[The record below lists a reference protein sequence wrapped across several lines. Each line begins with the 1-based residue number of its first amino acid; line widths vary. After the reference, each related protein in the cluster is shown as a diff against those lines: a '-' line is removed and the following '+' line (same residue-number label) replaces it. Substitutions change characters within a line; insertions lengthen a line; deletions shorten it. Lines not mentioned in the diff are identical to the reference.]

1 MVTVGS
7 RELKNRLGKYLGL
20 VRKGQTLQITDRGK
34 RVALLVPAQ
43 QTGTTVEANWT
54 AQLDQL
60 EARGAVRRGKGK
72 LTLYPPIKLKP
83 GKSLSEI
90 ISEGRE
96 RPLL

>member
-20 VRKGQTLQITDRGK
+20 VRKGQSVQVTDRGT
-34 RVALLVPAQ
+34 RVALLVPAPQ
-43 QTGTTVEANWT
+43 SGAARNDNWPT
-54 AQLDQL
+54 RIAELV
-60 EARGAVRRGKGK
+60 ARGAIRPGKGK

-90 ISEGRE
+90 ISEDRE
-96 RPLL
+96 RRLL